1 MAMFAG
7 GRLEVFQDLVADL
20 QPFQLDDANEFIAVL
35 PDLALPEFE
44 RHGNGVEKFKRMK
57 VCLSWFFTS
66 GETAGGYFFFSLAAG
81 FFFEALLTLAFF
93 AIILIL

>member
-1 MAMFAG
+1 MFAG

-20 QPFQLDDANEFIAVL
+20 QPFQLDDADEFIAVL

-44 RHGNGVEKFKRMK
+44 RHEKEMGKVGRRE
-57 VCLSWFFTS
+57 VCLSWFLRS
-66 GETAGGYFFFSLAAG
+66 GETAGGYFFFFLAAG

-93 AIILIL
+93 AITLIL